1 VSAEFVSLA
10 ELLRAAAAESLA
22 REAACGVSAEPCADA
37 TVTTEAPI
45 GANADP
51 RTANADPRTANAV
64 AEDSDA
70 LAAARPRGGTPARN
84 RHIVSVDDVESFGGI
99 ASLEEVPPL
108 DDADVIA
115 GALRDARLFRARLA
129 DAFDDAAAR
138 LVRELAADV
147 LARELR
153 LAPAEIG
160 TLVRRV
166 LERAPV
172 IRVRVAPADVG
183 FIRGVPVLADP
194 ALAPG
199 DAIIELGRGELDVRL
214 GVRLSAVLEAFT

>member
-10 ELLRAAAAESLA
+10 DLLRAAARPHGPPGDPPQAH
-22 REAACGVSAEPCADA
+22 RE
-37 TVTTEAPI
+37 TTTEAPNGDGL
-45 GANADP
+45 GANAD
-51 RTANADPRTANAV
+51 TAANADAHAGTAG
-64 AEDSDA
+64 
-70 LAAARPRGGTPARN
+70 AARATDGEATSLGNVGA
-84 RHIVSVDDVESFGGI
+84 GL
-99 ASLEEVPPL
+99 ASLDDVPPL
-108 DDADVIA
+108 REDDVVS

-129 DAFDDAAAR
+129 DAFDDAVAR

-153 LAPAEIG
+153 LAPVEIA

-172 IRVRVAPADVG
+172 IRVRVAPADAG
-183 FIRGVPVLADP
+183 FVRGVPVLADP

-199 DAIIELGRGELDVRL
+199 DAIVELGRGELDARL
-214 GVRLSAVLEAFT
+214 GVRLAAVLEAFA

>member
-1 VSAEFVSLA
+1 MSAEFVSLA
-10 ELLRAAAAESLA
+10 DLLRAAARPHGAPGT
-22 REAACGVSAEPCADA
+22 AAQEPRDA
-37 TVTTEAPI
+37 APETPD
-45 GANADP
+45 GANGNAGAANGGAA
-51 RTANADPRTANAV
+51 TANAGTSAANAN
-64 AEDSDA
+64 AAGGAHAADDA
-70 LAAARPRGGTPARN
+70 AMSLGDVGAGLAPL
-84 RHIVSVDDVESFGGI
+84 DD
-99 ASLEEVPPL
+99 VPPL
-108 DDADVIA
+108 REDDVIA

-129 DAFDDAAAR
+129 DAFDDAVAR

-153 LAPAEIG
+153 LAPAEIA

-183 FIRGVPVLADP
+183 FVRGVPVLADP

-199 DAIIELGRGELDVRL
+199 DAIVELGRGELDARL
-214 GVRLSAVLEAFT
+214 GVRLAAVLEAFT